1 MKEQGLREI
10 SRRKLLRQGLTL
22 VSGALIFENIGCASS
37 PSKEDLLI
45 GDKLRSAGANFTNS
59 DVANNAV
66 KTIPGIKFPP
76 SELNDALRNGINGF
90 EGRQEIPRGTRLD
103 DDFYHS
109 TEGGGIGF
117 FPGRPPLF
125 YPKRSYTEE
134 TPPQRSFLLTRAYD
148 SATPITVSTALN
160 KDVSGA
166 TVWLT
171 TLPPEEDKWNVEGRQ
186 SLWLVIEIET
196 PHTGVDMI
204 VSYKELPKKESK

>member
-1 MKEQGLREI
+1 MKEEGLREI

-109 TEGGGIGF
+109 T
-117 FPGRPPLF
+117 
-125 YPKRSYTEE
+125 
-134 TPPQRSFLLTRAYD
+134 
-148 SATPITVSTALN
+148 
-160 KDVSGA
+160 
-166 TVWLT
+166 
-171 TLPPEEDKWNVEGRQ
+171 
-186 SLWLVIEIET
+186 
-196 PHTGVDMI
+196 
-204 VSYKELPKKESK
+204 